1 MDRQINEA
9 EALHCMC
16 NVRCGLPP
24 LALSAN
30 MRVRGWVRGSLDC
43 CIWIAVPVSAP
54 SCMPWHTQVC
64 ISVPKWGG
72 TPCICCTTYAVA
84 YAADWIS
91 LERACAGPCSA
102 VCVCR
107 GIRMSA
113 LSGYCGMPSIRCV
126 TNARTYEVRHIRTA
140 HTPCIM
146 PCCRPTVAQ
155 WGYAGNQGTGY

>member
-1 MDRQINEA
+1 M
-9 EALHCMC
+9 HCTC
-16 NVRCGLPP
+16 NVWCGLPP

-107 GIRMSA
+107 GTRMSA
-113 LSGYCGMPSIRCV
+113 LWFPGRAGRFHPSCDECPNIRG
-126 TNARTYEVRHIRTA
+126 AAQHIRTA
-140 HTPCIM
+140 HTPCTT
-146 PCCRPTVAQ
+146 PCYGPAVAQ